1 MKHSI
6 FKRFA
11 IVSILAFVVGT
22 VASLL
27 LSINYNSNEVF
38 KECQGKA
45 QIALSEAKA
54 ALNGE
59 SYDEIIAS
67 DSSKTYQSIRE
78 TLRTICELVKL
89 KYIYVFVVDQ
99 QTGEQTYLFV
109 VASNDEDDEFVL
121 HSRPLGS
128 KSNYELSNQEL
139 DALKGKE
146 ISTRETVNNEYGHV
160 SSWYASYE
168 IEGSK
173 NPVLIGADINESEI
187 EKSLFHNTLAFAV
200 PMVIVI
206 SGIIVLEVVYLKRG
220 VSNPLHEVS
229 EHMRLYT
236 ENGIHD
242 DEPLRLGHD
251 DEIAEISN
259 SFNQMTKNIE
269 NYVDRI
275 SEMTEERVQAATEL
289 DIARRIQQGIVPP
302 VTHLQRPDY
311 DAYAFMRTARAV
323 GGDFYDIATLDDD
336 KLLIVMADVSGK
348 GVSAALFMAM
358 GKTLLRDKLQ
368 SAPDPATALNEVN
381 DIIEKNNPANM
392 FVTVLAGVFDPSS
405 RTLTYANAGHMPPL
419 IIGRGYEDPDPGIAI
434 GLFED
439 AGIVN
444 NTITL
449 APGEGIL
456 FYTDG
461 ATEAIDINNKFFGEG
476 RLAEAVADAQNPQD
490 AIKAAVDAIDI
501 FGTGHEQFDDLTLL
515 SLFSRGDNDG

>member
-27 LSINYNSNEVF
+27 LSINYNSSEVF

-54 ALNGE
+54 ALNGVT
-59 SYDEIIAS
+59 YDQIIAS
-67 DSSKTYQSIRE
+67 DSSATYQDIRE
-78 TLRTICELVKL
+78 TLRTICQLVKL
-89 KYIYVFVVDQ
+89 RYIYVYEVNVQ
-99 QTGEQTYLFV
+99 SSEQTYLFA
-109 VASNDEDDEFVL
+109 VASDDEDDEFVL
-121 HSRPLGS
+121 KSIPLGS
-128 KSNYELSNQEL
+128 KLDYELSHQEL
-139 DALKGKE
+139 DALKGEE
-146 ISTRETVNNEYGHV
+146 ISTRAIVDNEYGRV

-168 IEGSK
+168 IEGTK
-173 NPVLIGADINESEI
+173 NPVLIGADINESVI
-187 EKSLFHNTLAFAV
+187 EDALFDNILAFAI
-200 PMVIVI
+200 PMVTVI
-206 SGIIVLEVVYLKRG
+206 TCIILLEVAYLKKG
-220 VSNPLHEVS
+220 VSNPLHQVS
-229 EHMRLYT
+229 ERMRLYT
-236 ENGIHD
+236 EDGIHNK
-242 DEPLRLGHD
+242 EPLRLGHD
-251 DEIAEISN
+251 DEIAEISS

-289 DIARRIQQGIVPP
+289 DVARRIQQGLVPP
-302 VTHLQRPDY
+302 ATHLQGPGF
-311 DAYAFMRTARAV
+311 DAFAFMRTARAV
-323 GGDFYDIATLDDD
+323 GGDFYDIATLDDG
-336 KLLIVMADVSGK
+336 KILIVMADVSGK

-358 GKTLLRDKLQ
+358 GKTLLRANLQ
-368 SAPDPATALNEVN
+368 SAPDPATALNEAN
-381 DIIEKNNPANM
+381 DTIEMNNPENM
-392 FVTVLAGVFDPSS
+392 FVTVLAGVFDPAS

-419 IIGRGYEDPDPGIAI
+419 IIGRGYDDPDPGIAI

-461 ATEAIDINNKFFGEG
+461 ATEAIDINNKFFGED
-476 RLAEAVADAQNPQD
+476 RLAEAVADAQNPKE

-515 SLFSRGDNDG
+515 SLFSRGDYDG